1 MKKDMKYVAELLSNR
16 SATIK
21 KVAKS
26 IRKENLSGYDE
37 VLHNALVSEIKK
49 AKSWETQTELLYT
62 IAFTE
67 CVDEVPYLKELIKND
82 FTEFPVVYRALSF
95 AIVYLQNVK
104 NKSDLSSFYE
114 FLESDDVMLAAG
126 ACAAIYMLKLPLES
140 YDIEKILIY
149 VMKPKY
155 LENMGKISNPIF
167 FILGLAYLWSDEYK
181 EKIINECRVLNN
193 NIVNQI
199 ILNVKKGKP
208 SNINLF

>member
-21 KVAKS
+21 KVAKI

-49 AKSWETQTELLYT
+49 AKSWETQIELLYT

-104 NKSDLSSFYE
+104 NKSNLSSFYE
-114 FLESDDVMLAAG
+114 FLESDNVMLAAG
-126 ACAAIYMLKLPLES
+126 ACAAIYMLKLPLEP

-167 FILGLAYLWSDEYK
+167 FILGLSYLWSDEYK
-181 EKIINECRVLNN
+181 EKIIDECSMLNN